1 MNVSFR
7 MKILV
12 PVIAAIIGSFLV
24 TGIIIYRVVYAET
37 EYIAKN
43 DVRNLSKSYG
53 NLFKGEIEKTMAVSR
68 SLASSAETFT
78 SAGTSREHVMEHL
91 VKILE
96 DNPHLFDVWIVWEP
110 NEFDGRDSELAG
122 SGAAGTNE
130 QGQFC
135 PMPYRT
141 GGGVSRSHTTSM
153 YDEGAVSDWYRKPLK
168 DGRLHI
174 SEPATYDFEGK
185 EMTTVTVSVPFE
197 INGRIAGVAGGD
209 ILLESMTDMLKDIKV
224 YDTGYTFLLS
234 DKFTMIA
241 HPVKDRVGKPS
252 EVVQQIAPYLSEG
265 KEHFV
270 EKKNATTGKMAYTIY
285 TPIPINGADYRF
297 VFGLSVP
304 LEEIYKAQKEIRFTI
319 IVAAFAAVLLV
330 AGVIFLIAQSLVR
343 QLGGEPQQVVDTMQ
357 KIADGDFTAD
367 LKISAGDT
375 TSLTHSVHDMVKRLS
390 DMINNLTV
398 VADDLKTSS
407 SDLSAGAQE
416 LSAGMSEQSE
426 RSELISAAANEMSA
440 TTGEIAR
447 NLTDIS
453 SFAHLTADK
462 AVNGRKVVDV
472 SLSGV
477 VKIKDTVDKSSVLV
491 HSLGE
496 KSQEIK
502 EIVGVISDIA
512 DQTNL
517 LALNAAIEAAR
528 AGEAGRGFAVVAD
541 EVRKLA
547 ERTQKA
553 TSEISDLVMGTQT
566 EMDNVIKSMEGVT
579 GQVNTGLESSK
590 QIAVVLKDIEEGVSQ
605 LQSMVEN
612 ISTATQ
618 EMAAT
623 SGQIQQDID
632 SVASVSI
639 EVKSTSDHLAEN
651 ASGLESISARLREM
665 MGAFRVR

>member
-1 MNVSFR
+1 MNISFR

-24 TGIIIYRVVYAET
+24 TGVIIYRVVYKET
-37 EYIAKN
+37 EVIAKN
-43 DVRNLSKSYG
+43 DVSNLSKSYG
-53 NLFKGEIEKTMAVSR
+53 NLFKGDIEKSITVSE
-68 SLASSAETFT
+68 SLAAAAVTFT
-78 SAGTSREHVMEHL
+78 EGKLSRDQVMEHL
-91 VKILE
+91 VSVLE
-96 DNPHLFDVWIVWEP
+96 NNAHLFDVWIVWEP
-110 NEFDGRDSELAG
+110 NLFDGKDSELAG
-122 SGAAGTNE
+122 TGAAGTNE
-130 QGQFC
+130 KGQFC

-141 GGGVSRSHTTSM
+141 GGGVSRSHASSM
-153 YDEGAVSDWYRKPLK
+153 YAAGAVSDWYQLPLR
-168 DGRLHI
+168 DGKLRI

-185 EMTTVTVSVPFE
+185 QLTTVTISVPFE
-197 INGRIAGVAGGD
+197 INGQIIGVAGAD
-209 ILLESMTDMLKDIKV
+209 ILLDSLTEMIKNIKV
-224 YDTGYTFLLS
+224 YDTGYTFILS

-241 HPVKDRVGKPS
+241 HPVKDRVGRS
-252 EVVQQIAPYLSEG
+252 SVAAQEIAPYISEG

-270 EKKNATTGKMAYTIY
+270 EKANATTGKMAYTLY
-285 TPIPINGADYRF
+285 TPITIKGTDYKF

-304 LEEIYKAQKEIRFTI
+304 LEEIYKALAHIRFTI
-319 IVAAFAAVLLV
+319 TIAALIAVLLV
-330 AGVIFLIAQSLVR
+330 AAVIYLIAQGLVR
-343 QLGGEPQQVVDTMQ
+343 QLGGEPQVVVDTMQ
-357 KIADGDFTAD
+357 KIASGDFTAN
-367 LKISAGDT
+367 LKIRQGDT
-375 TSLTHSVHDMVKRLS
+375 SSLTHSVRDMVDKLS
-390 DMINNLTV
+390 AMIQNVTT
-398 VADDLKTSS
+398 VADDLKSSS

-426 RSELISAAANEMSA
+426 RSELISTASNEMSA

-447 NLTDIS
+447 NLTEIS
-453 SFAHLTADK
+453 DFAHHTSEK
-462 AVNGRKVVDV
+462 AVNGRKVVDD
-472 SLSGV
+472 SLKGV
-477 VKIKDTVDKSSVLV
+477 IRIKDTVDKSSELV
-491 HSLGE
+491 HSLGK

-502 EIVGVISDIA
+502 DIVSVISDIA

-553 TSEISDLVMGTQT
+553 TSEISDLVLGTQT
-566 EMDNVIKSMEGVT
+566 EMNNVISSMEGVT
-579 GQVNTGLESSK
+579 GQVHTGLESSK

-605 LQSMVEN
+605 LQFMVEN
-612 ISTATQ
+612 ISSATQ

-639 EVKSTSDHLAEN
+639 QVKSTSDHLAEN

-665 MGAFRVR
+665 MGNFKIR

>member
-24 TGIIIYRVVYAET
+24 TGVIIYRVVYKET
-37 EYIAKN
+37 EVIAKN
-43 DVRNLSKSYG
+43 DVSNLSKSYG
-53 NLFKGEIEKTMAVSR
+53 NLFKGDIEKSIAVSE
-68 SLASSAETFT
+68 SLAAAAVTFT
-78 SAGTSREHVMEHL
+78 EGKVSRDQVMEHL
-91 VKILE
+91 VNVLE
-96 DNPHLFDVWIVWEP
+96 NNDHLFDVWIVWEP
-110 NEFDGRDSELAG
+110 NLFDGKDSELAG

-130 QGQFC
+130 KGQFC

-141 GGGVSRSHTTSM
+141 GGGVSRSYASSM
-153 YDEGAVSDWYRKPLK
+153 YAAGAVSDWYQLPLR
-168 DGRLHI
+168 DGKLRI

-185 EMTTVTVSVPFE
+185 QLTTVTISVPFE
-197 INGRIAGVAGGD
+197 INGQIIGVAGAD
-209 ILLESMTDMLKDIKV
+209 ILLDSLTEMIKNIKV

-234 DKFTMIA
+234 NKFTIIA
-241 HPVKDRVGKPS
+241 HHDKERVGKPS
-252 EVVQQIAPYLSEG
+252 ESEKQISPYINEG
-265 KEHFV
+265 KEFAV
-270 EKKNATTGKMAYTIY
+270 EKVNAAGKMAYTLY
-285 TPIPINGADYRF
+285 TPISIKGTDYKF

-304 LEEIYKAQKEIRFTI
+304 LEEIYKALAHIRFTI
-319 IVAAFAAVLLV
+319 TIAALIAVLLV
-330 AGVIFLIAQSLVR
+330 AAVIYLIAQGLVR
-343 QLGGEPQQVVDTMQ
+343 QLGGEPQVVVDTMQ
-357 KIADGDFTAD
+357 KIASGDFTAN
-367 LKISAGDT
+367 LKIRQGDT
-375 TSLTHSVHDMVKRLS
+375 SSLTHSVRDMVDKLS
-390 DMINNLTV
+390 AMIQNVTT
-398 VADDLKTSS
+398 VADDLKSSS

-426 RSELISAAANEMSA
+426 RSELISTASNEMSA

-447 NLTDIS
+447 NLTEIS
-453 SFAHLTADK
+453 DFAHHTSAK
-462 AVNGRKVVDV
+462 AVNGRNVVDD
-472 SLSGV
+472 SLKGV
-477 VKIKDTVDKSSVLV
+477 IRIKDTVDKSSELV
-491 HSLGE
+491 HSLGK

-502 EIVGVISDIA
+502 DIVSVISDIA

-553 TSEISDLVMGTQT
+553 TSEISDLVLGTQT
-566 EMDNVIKSMEGVT
+566 EMNNVISSMEGVT
-579 GQVNTGLESSK
+579 GQVHTGLESSK

-605 LQSMVEN
+605 LQFMVEN
-612 ISTATQ
+612 ISSATQ

-639 EVKSTSDHLAEN
+639 QVKSTSDHLAEN

-665 MGAFRVR
+665 MGNFKIR

>member
-12 PVIAAIIGSFLV
+12 PVIAAIIGSFLI
-24 TGIIIYRVVYAET
+24 TGIIIYRVVYAKT
-37 EYIAKN
+37 EVIAKN
-43 DVRNLSKSYG
+43 DVRNLSRSNG
-53 NLFKGEIEKTMAVSR
+53 NIFKGEVEKAISVASSLAASAESFTASGVSR
-68 SLASSAETFT
+68 EI
-78 SAGTSREHVMEHL
+78 VMEHL
-91 VKILE
+91 VKVLE
-96 DNPHLFDVWIVWEP
+96 DNPKLFDVWIVWEP
-110 NEFDGRDSELAG
+110 NEFDGKDSELAG
-122 SGAAGTNE
+122 SGAAGTNGE
-130 QGQFC
+130 GQFC
-135 PMPYRT
+135 PMPYRS
-141 GGGVSRSHTTSM
+141 GDGISRAHTTSM
-153 YDEGAVSDWYRKPLK
+153 YDAGAVSDWYQKPLK
-168 DGRLHI
+168 SGSLYI
-174 SEPATYDFEGK
+174 AEPATYDFEGK
-185 EMTTVTVSVPFE
+185 QLTTVTISVPFE
-197 INGRIAGVAGGD
+197 INGRVAGVAGGD
-209 ILLESMTDMLKDIKV
+209 ILLDSLTEMLKDIKV

-241 HPVKDRVGKPS
+241 HPVKERVGKPS

-270 EKKNATTGKMAYTIY
+270 EKKNATTGKMAYTLY
-285 TPIPINGADYRF
+285 TPIPISGTDYRF

-304 LEEIYKAQKEIRFTI
+304 LEEIYGALSHIKLTI
-319 IVAAFAAVLLV
+319 AVAAFAAVLLV
-330 AGVIFLIAQSLVR
+330 AGVIFIIAQRLLR
-343 QLGGEPQQVVDTMQ
+343 QLGGEPEQVVETMQ
-357 KIADGDFTAD
+357 KIADGDFTAE
-367 LKISAGDT
+367 LKVSPKDT
-375 TSLTHSVHDMVKRLS
+375 TSLTHSVQDMVKRLS
-390 DMINNLTV
+390 DMINNLTL
-398 VADDLKTSS
+398 VAEDLKTSS

-447 NLTDIS
+447 NLSDIS
-453 SFAHLTADK
+453 SFAHVTAEK

-502 EIVGVISDIA
+502 DIVGVISDIA

-579 GQVNTGLESSK
+579 GQVNTGVESSK

-612 ISTATQ
+612 ISSATQ
-618 EMAAT
+618 QMAAT

-632 SVASVSI
+632 SVAAVSI

-665 MGAFRVR
+665 MGAFRIR